1 MIGMLQ
7 RRFALSR
14 QGAIDLIKGCIA
26 CVAQDISLMIP
37 VGLLYFFVIDM
48 MNGAVDGK
56 RIVLYGAGSL
66 LPSSCGKYPCPFSG
80 KKIWRI

>member
-48 MNGAVDGK
+48 MNGAVGREKDCTVW
-56 RIVLYGAGSL
+56 RRRSR
-66 LPSSCGKYPCPFSG
+66 LPYPYIYCNLVSV
-80 KKIWRI
+80 

>member
-56 RIVLYGAGSL
+56 TDCYCMAQAQPVCLVPYICCNLVSV
-66 LPSSCGKYPCPFSG
+66 
-80 KKIWRI
+80 

>member
-56 RIVLYGAGSL
+56 RIVLYPYIYCNLVSV
-66 LPSSCGKYPCPFSG
+66 
-80 KKIWRI
+80 